1 METAL
6 DNLTKAFMARRTS
19 PNKGRN
25 TPDHLLA
32 AIAQILDH
40 TPEATLI
47 KQLGVSRAVLD
58 RARALKKTPDKPKRP
73 APVATALPELDT
85 PEFVPLK
92 VTPDA
97 IGSLGLS
104 QRSVI
109 DEDIPGSS
117 LCMQLPI
124 ADQAISINGSAQ
136 KIAHVLIQL
145 VRGARI

>member
-6 DNLTKAFMARRTS
+6 DNLTKAFMAWRTS
-19 PNKGRN
+19 PNKERN

-47 KQLGVSRAVLD
+47 KQLGVSRSVLD

-73 APVATALPELDT
+73 APVATPL
-85 PEFVPLK
+85 PEFVSLK

-97 IGSLGLS
+97 IGSLGFT
-104 QRSVI
+104 QRSAI
-109 DEDIPGSS
+109 DEDTPGSS
-117 LCMQLPI
+117 LGTVQ
-124 ADQAISINGSAQ
+124 N
-136 KIAHVLIQL
+136 
-145 VRGARI
+145 